1 MWYYRSNYTVNGVHE
16 ITFTQY
22 SEPWWFARYQT
33 KSTFENK
40 VRPYQT
46 MPPQPLLAWLG
57 SHHVRFLP
65 LHSLSRSTT
74 PICGAGGWCAPM
86 KTR

>member
-57 SHHVRFLP
+57 LAH
-65 LHSLSRSTT
+65 TM
-74 PICGAGGWCAPM
+74 CASCLF
-86 KTR
+86 TV

>member
-16 ITFTQY
+16 ITFTKY

-40 VRPYQT
+40 VRLYQT
-46 MPPQPLLAWLG
+46 MPAQPL
-57 SHHVRFLP
+57 SHPMRFLP
-65 LHSLSRSTT
+65 LPPMLSLSRSTT